1 MKNNLQN
8 KRTRWLFQSF
18 TQIICW
24 TIVVS
29 CCYFLKNVSLQFDL
43 TTAVSVANVEIKNK
57 IQVFGLL
64 EKAED
69 AVNS

>member
-1 MKNNLQN
+1 MKNTLKNQ
-8 KRTRWLFQSF
+8 RTRWLFQSF
-18 TQIICW
+18 TQLNCW
-24 TIVVS
+24 TIAVS
-29 CCYFLKNVSLQFDL
+29 CCYFLKNVLLQFDL

-64 EKAED
+64 ERAED